1 MSIEDKAV
9 MESPTLSQEP
19 REVTPE
25 QERMLRRMAEAIEA
39 SPYLCLVSPDQS
51 GRIRAKVEK
60 VGTRKIVHEYAYDE
74 AGRLIQVKRDGTETE
89 RYGYDAQGRRS
100 YEQSRQRGHA
110 GRLYAYSDNDQLLRA
125 GNEQFEY
132 DGMGRLLKI
141 HRDGEFTYF
150 LHQDPGFLGSVTLP
164 GGHVVGYKL
173 ESDGRPSQRQENFQR
188 TQGYSYDNHN
198 RLSIVHDT
206 ARQHNWY
213 FSYADDKA
221 RLPQG
226 MEDVE
231 GDRYAFGYD
240 HLGSLRVVA
249 DSSGT
254 IVKEIKYD
262 SFGNILR
269 ETNPAMHI
277 PFGFAG
283 GIQDRATGL
292 VKYRFRDYMPDV
304 GRFTAK
310 DPIGYR
316 GGDADLYGYC
326 LDDPVNGIDRSGP
339 EEGRMCCWIMRV

>member
-1 MSIEDKAV
+1 MRKQPGKPPFQAH
-9 MESPTLSQEP
+9 PGQ
-19 REVTPE
+19 
-25 QERMLRRMAEAIEA
+25 
-39 SPYLCLVSPDQS
+39 DQKD
-51 GRIRAKVEK
+51 RH
-60 VGTRKIVHEYAYDE
+60 RKIVHEYA
-74 AGRLIQVKRDGTETE
+74 
-89 RYGYDAQGRRS
+89 
-100 YEQSRQRGHA
+100 
-110 GRLYAYSDNDQLLRA
+110 N
-125 GNEQFEY
+125 
-132 DGMGRLLKI
+132 
-141 HRDGEFTYF
+141 
-150 LHQDPGFLGSVTLP
+150 
-164 GGHVVGYKL
+164 
-173 ESDGRPSQRQENFQR
+173 
-188 TQGYSYDNHN
+188 
-198 RLSIVHDT
+198 
-206 ARQHNWY
+206 
-213 FSYADDKA
+213 DKA